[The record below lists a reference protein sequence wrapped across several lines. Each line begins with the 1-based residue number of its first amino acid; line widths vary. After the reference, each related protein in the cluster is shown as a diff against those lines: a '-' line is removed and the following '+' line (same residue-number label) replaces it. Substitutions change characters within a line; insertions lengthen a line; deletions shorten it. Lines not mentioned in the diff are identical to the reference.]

1 MSFSTNCI
9 FGKRWRVTSL
19 LPFEKVK
26 IMAAKVNLEVTEHA
40 QNMQKMER
48 VKADG
53 FVEFVQLQISH
64 LTAG

>member
-9 FGKRWRVTSL
+9 FGKQCRITSL

-26 IMAAKVNLEVTEHA
+26 IMAAKVNLEVTKHA
-40 QNMQKMER
+40 PNMQKMER

-64 LTAG
+64 LTAA